1 MQAYDVL
8 TIGRSCVDFI
18 IVVDEFPQENSKM
31 PLDSR
36 LMEAGGQGG
45 TSACCVAKLGGK
57 VSYIG
62 QVGDDTEGQFCLS
75 RLRAFDVDTNFT
87 KIIPK
92 GKTPVAYII
101 VTKSNGNRT
110 IVYEKNSLPRLNIK
124 NIPQDLIFNSKVIM
138 IDPETTY
145 LIKDLN
151 RKLKAKIIYDCERWQ
166 PDMEDM
172 LKSADFFIP
181 SSEFL
186 DSTDLFDKNEPFF
199 KKIIQLNQMVK
210 NQLIITSGENGAY
223 YFSNNNLY
231 HVEVPKVN
239 VKDTIGAGDN
249 FHAAFSLAISKKYD
263 LHEAVKFAVS
273 VATLSCS
280 EYGGKNGIPTFQ
292 LAQKVANKLLVKKVA
307 VF

>member
-31 PLDSR
+31 SLDSR

-45 TSACCVAKLGGK
+45 TSACCVSKLGGK
-57 VSYIG
+57 VVYVG

-75 RLRAFDVDTNFT
+75 RLRAFDVDTSFT

-92 GKTPVAYII
+92 AKTPVGYII

-110 IVYEKNSLPRLNIK
+110 IVYEKSSLPRLNIK
-124 NIPQDLIFNSKVIM
+124 NIPQDLIFNSNVIM

-151 RKLKAKIIYDCERWQ
+151 RKIKAKIVYDCERWQ
-166 PDMEDM
+166 PDMEYM

-199 KKIIQLNQMVK
+199 KKIIRLNQMVN

-223 YFSNNNLY
+223 FFSNKKLY
-231 HVEVPKVN
+231 HVHAPKID

-273 VATLSCS
+273 VATLSCRA
-280 EYGGKNGIPTFQ
+280 YGGKNGIPDFHS
-292 LAQKVANKLLVKKVA
+292 AQDIANKLKVKKIDA
-307 VF
+307 F

>member
-18 IVVDEFPQENSKM
+18 IAVDEFPHENSKM
-31 PLDSR
+31 FLDSR

-45 TSACCVAKLGGK
+45 TSACCVSKLGGN
-57 VSYIG
+57 VAYIG

-75 RLRAFDVDTNFT
+75 RLNAFDVDTKFV
-87 KIIPK
+87 KIIPE
-92 GKTPVAYII
+92 GKTPIAYII

-110 IVYEKNSLPRLNIK
+110 IVYEKNSLPKLNIK
-124 NIPQDLIFNSKVIM
+124 SIPQDLIFNSKVIM

-145 LIKDLN
+145 LIKDLD
-151 RKLKAKIIYDCERWQ
+151 RKLKAKIVYDCERWK
-166 PDMEDM
+166 PDMEYM

-186 DSTDLFDKNEPFF
+186 DSTDLFDRNEGFF
-199 KKIIQLNQMVK
+199 KKIIRLNQMVK
-210 NQLIITSGENGAY
+210 NQLIITNGENGV
-223 YFSNNNLY
+223 YFFNDKELY
-231 HVEVPKVN
+231 HVNAPKIN

-249 FHAAFSLAISKKYD
+249 FHAAFSLAISKEYD

-280 EYGGKNGIPTFQ
+280 AYGGKNGIPDFHS
-292 LAQKVANKLLVKKVA
+292 AQDVAKELFVKKIDY
-307 VF
+307 F

>member
-151 RKLKAKIIYDCERWQ
+151 HKLKAKIVYDCERWQ
-166 PDMEDM
+166 PDMEYM

-280 EYGGKNGIPTFQ
+280 EYGGKNGIPRFH

-307 VF
+307 AF

>member
-75 RLRAFDVDTNFT
+75 RLRAFDVDTNFV

-92 GKTPVAYII
+92 GKTPIAYII

-151 RKLKAKIIYDCERWQ
+151 RKLKAKIVYDCERWQ

-249 FHAAFSLAISKKYD
+249 FHAAFSIAISKKYD

-280 EYGGKNGIPTFQ
+280 EYGGKNGIPDFHS
-292 LAQKVANKLLVKKVA
+292 AQDVAKELFVKKIDN
-307 VF
+307 F

>member
-45 TSACCVAKLGGK
+45 TSACCVSKLGGK

-62 QVGDDTEGQFCLS
+62 QIGDDTEGQFCLS

-151 RKLKAKIIYDCERWQ
+151 RKLKAKIVYDCERWQ
-166 PDMEDM
+166 PDMEYM

-280 EYGGKNGIPTFQ
+280 EYGGKNGIPRFH

>member
-1 MQAYDVL
+1 MHTYDVL

-18 IVVDEFPQENSKM
+18 IVVDEFPHENSKM
-31 PLDSR
+31 PLDFR

-45 TSACCVAKLGGK
+45 TSACCVSKLGGK
-57 VSYIG
+57 VAYVG
-62 QVGDDTEGQFCLS
+62 QVGDDTEGQFCLN
-75 RLRAFDVDTNFT
+75 RLRAFDVDTNLV
-87 KIIPK
+87 KIIPE
-92 GKTPVAYII
+92 GKTPIAYII

-110 IVYEKNSLPRLNIK
+110 IVYEKNSLPRLNNK
-124 NIPQDLIFNSKVIM
+124 NIPQDLISNSKVIM

-145 LIKDLN
+145 LIKDLS
-151 RKLKAKIIYDCERWQ
+151 RKLKAKIVYDCERWQ
-166 PDMEDM
+166 PDMEYM

-280 EYGGKNGIPTFQ
+280 EYGGKNGIPRFH

-307 VF
+307 AF

>member
-280 EYGGKNGIPTFQ
+280 EYGGKNGIPRFH

-307 VF
+307 AF

>member
-18 IVVDEFPQENSKM
+18 IVVDEFPHENSKM
-31 PLDSR
+31 SLDSR

-45 TSACCVAKLGGK
+45 TSACCVSKLGGN
-57 VSYIG
+57 VAYIG

-75 RLRAFDVDTNFT
+75 RLKTFDVDTKFV
-87 KIIPK
+87 KIIPE
-92 GKTPVAYII
+92 GKTPIAYII

-151 RKLKAKIIYDCERWQ
+151 RKLKAKIVYDCERWQ
-166 PDMEDM
+166 PDMEYM

-223 YFSNNNLY
+223 FFSNKKLY
-231 HVEVPKVN
+231 HVHAPKID

-249 FHAAFSLAISKKYD
+249 FHAAFSLAISKEYD

-280 EYGGKNGIPTFQ
+280 AYGGKNGIPDFHS
-292 LAQKVANKLLVKKVA
+292 AQDVAKELFVKKIDY
-307 VF
+307 F

>member
-18 IVVDEFPQENSKM
+18 IVVDEFPHENSKM
-31 PLDSR
+31 SLDSR
-36 LMEAGGQGG
+36 LMDAGGQGG
-45 TSACCVAKLGGK
+45 TSACCVSKLGGK

-151 RKLKAKIIYDCERWQ
+151 RKQEAKIVYDCERWQ
-166 PDMEDM
+166 PDMEYM

-186 DSTDLFDKNEPFF
+186 DSADLFNRNEKFF
-199 KKIIQLNQMVK
+199 KKIIRLNQMVK

-231 HVEVPKVN
+231 HVEVPKVV

-280 EYGGKNGIPTFQ
+280 EYGGKNGIPRFH

>member
-31 PLDSR
+31 SLDSR

-45 TSACCVAKLGGK
+45 TSACCVSKLGGK

-62 QVGDDTEGQFCLS
+62 QVGDDPEGQFCLS
-75 RLRAFDVDTNFT
+75 RLKAFDVDTNFV

-92 GKTPVAYII
+92 GKTPIAYII

-166 PDMEDM
+166 PDMEYM
-172 LKSADFFIP
+172 LRSADFFIP

-186 DSTDLFDKNEPFF
+186 DSTDLFNKNEAFF
-199 KKIIQLNQMVK
+199 KKIIRLNQMVK

-280 EYGGKNGIPTFQ
+280 EYGGKNGIPRFH

-307 VF
+307 AF

>member
-1 MQAYDVL
+1 MQTYDVL

-18 IVVDEFPQENSKM
+18 IVVDEFPHENSKM
-31 PLDSR
+31 PLDFR

-45 TSACCVAKLGGK
+45 TSACCVSKLGGK
-57 VSYIG
+57 VAYVG
-62 QVGDDTEGQFCLS
+62 QVGDDTEGQFCLN
-75 RLRAFDVDTNFT
+75 RLRAFDVDTNFV
-87 KIIPK
+87 KIIPE
-92 GKTPVAYII
+92 GKTPIAYII

-151 RKLKAKIIYDCERWQ
+151 RKLKAKIVYDCERWQ
-166 PDMEDM
+166 PDMEYM
-172 LKSADFFIP
+172 LKAADFFVP

-186 DSTDLFDKNEPFF
+186 DSADLFNRNEGFF

-223 YFSNNNLY
+223 FFSDKKLY
-231 HVEVPKVN
+231 HVQAPKIN
-239 VKDTIGAGDN
+239 IKDTIGAGDN
-249 FHAAFSLAISKKYD
+249 IHAAFSLAISKKYD

-280 EYGGKNGIPTFQ
+280 EYGGKNGIPDFHS
-292 LAQKVANKLLVKKVA
+292 AQDVANKLSVKKIDN
-307 VF
+307 F

>member
-1 MQAYDVL
+1 MQAYYVL

-31 PLDSR
+31 SLDSR

-45 TSACCVAKLGGK
+45 TSACCVSKLGGK
-57 VSYIG
+57 VVYVG

-92 GKTPVAYII
+92 AKTPVGYII

-110 IVYEKNSLPRLNIK
+110 IVYEKSSLPRLNIK
-124 NIPQDLIFNSKVIM
+124 NIPQDLIFNSNVIM

-151 RKLKAKIIYDCERWQ
+151 RKIKAKIVYDCERWQ
-166 PDMEDM
+166 PDMEYM

-199 KKIIQLNQMVK
+199 KKIIRLNQMVN

-223 YFSNNNLY
+223 FFSNKKLY
-231 HVEVPKVN
+231 HVHAPKID

-273 VATLSCS
+273 VATLSCRA
-280 EYGGKNGIPTFQ
+280 YGGKNGIPDFHS
-292 LAQKVANKLLVKKVA
+292 AQDIANKLKVKKIDA
-307 VF
+307 F

>member
-18 IVVDEFPQENSKM
+18 IVVDEFPHENSKM
-31 PLDSR
+31 SLDSR

-45 TSACCVAKLGGK
+45 TSACCVSKLGGK

-75 RLRAFDVDTNFT
+75 RLRAFDVGTNFT

-151 RKLKAKIIYDCERWQ
+151 RKLKAKIVYDCERWQ
-166 PDMEDM
+166 PDMEYM

-231 HVEVPKVN
+231 HVEVPKVV

-280 EYGGKNGIPTFQ
+280 EYGGKNGIPRFH

>member
-45 TSACCVAKLGGK
+45 TSACCVSKLGGK

-280 EYGGKNGIPTFQ
+280 EYGGKNGIPRFH

-307 VF
+307 AF

>member
-45 TSACCVAKLGGK
+45 TSACCVSKLGGK

-151 RKLKAKIIYDCERWQ
+151 RKLKAKIVYDCERWQ
-166 PDMEDM
+166 PDMEYM

-280 EYGGKNGIPTFQ
+280 EYGGKNGIPRFH

-307 VF
+307 AF

>member
-31 PLDSR
+31 SLDSR

-62 QVGDDTEGQFCLS
+62 QIGDDTEGQFCLS

-110 IVYEKNSLPRLNIK
+110 IVFEKNSLPRLNIK

-151 RKLKAKIIYDCERWQ
+151 RKLKAKIVYDCERWQ
-166 PDMEDM
+166 PDMEYM

-280 EYGGKNGIPTFQ
+280 EYGGKNGIPRFH

-307 VF
+307 AF